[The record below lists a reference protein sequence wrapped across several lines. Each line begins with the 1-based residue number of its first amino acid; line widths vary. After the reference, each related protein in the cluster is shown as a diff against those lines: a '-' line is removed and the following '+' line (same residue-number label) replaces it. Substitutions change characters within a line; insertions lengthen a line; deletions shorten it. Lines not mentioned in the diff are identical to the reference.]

1 MSGTAL
7 TISKEQ
13 DLGLALASGVV
24 LPSVIARA
32 GKRAAERLIEFFT
45 AHIENPNTRR
55 AYGRVA
61 WNFFVWIDERNVAL
75 EGITAVHVA
84 AWIESLKRDEYKVA
98 SVKQHLAAVRML
110 LDYLVTGGVLRH
122 NPSASVKGP
131 RYSAQRGKT
140 PVLDGHEAGKL
151 LKCIRTD
158 TVTGLRDRALI
169 ALMTYTFARIG
180 AAVAMKV
187 SDVFIE
193 RNRLWVRLHEKGG
206 KRHEMPCHHTL
217 EEYLNAYMD
226 AGGLRNSPD
235 SPLFRTIDRHT
246 KTLSKRP
253 LPQASAWELVNRRA
267 RAAGIKT
274 KVCNHTFRGTGITA
288 YLANGGTLERAQ
300 HMANH
305 ASTRTTQLYDRRSDK
320 ATLDDVERIRLS

>member
-7 TISKEQ
+7 TISKER
-13 DLGLALASGVV
+13 DLGMALASGVI
-24 LPSVIARA
+24 LPAVISRA
-32 GKRAAERLIEFFT
+32 GERAAERLIEFFT
-45 AHIENPNTRR
+45 AHIRNPNTRR

-61 WNFFVWIDERNVAL
+61 WNFFAWIDQRDIAL

-84 AWIESLKRDEYKVA
+84 AWVESLKRDEYEVA
-98 SVKQHLAAVRML
+98 SIKQHLAAVRML

-131 RYSAQRGKT
+131 RHSVRRGKT
-140 PVLDGHEAGKL
+140 PVLDGKEAGKL
-151 LKCIRTD
+151 IESIPAD
-158 TVTGLRDRALI
+158 TITGKRDRALI

-180 AAVAMKV
+180 AAVSMKV

-206 KRHEMPCHHTL
+206 KRHEMPCHHSL
-217 EEYLNAYMD
+217 EDYLNAYIEA
-226 AGGLRNSPD
+226 AGLKDSAQ

-246 KTLSKRP
+246 KTLSDRA
-253 LPQASAWELVNRRA
+253 LPQASAWEMVNRRA

-274 KVCNHTFRGTGITA
+274 AVCNHTFRGTGITA
-288 YLANGGTLERAQ
+288 YLGNGGTLERAQ
-300 HMANH
+300 SMANH

-320 ATLDDVERIRLS
+320 STLDDVERIRLG